1 MPLAPA
7 FFKWLIGEEETLG
20 MKDFE
25 KLEPVIFRSLRSIL
39 QTPENEIE
47 NLEVVGLIMKNI
59 KNKINFSFSHIP
71 EKQRNWSRMARMSKS
86 QRPIAS
92 NLLR

>member
-1 MPLAPA
+1 
-7 FFKWLIGEEETLG
+7 

-47 NLEVVGLIMKNI
+47 NLEVVSFKFY
-59 KNKINFSFSHIP
+59 KFKINKNSILVFHISRGNDGIGQKWKEYQSHKGKLQAIRTG
-71 EKQRNWSRMARMSKS
+71 KNYTKTF
-86 QRPIAS
+86 
-92 NLLR
+92 

>member
-1 MPLAPA
+1 
-7 FFKWLIGEEETLG
+7 

-47 NLEVVGLIMKNI
+47 NLEVVGLVK
-59 KNKINFSFSHIP
+59 KKY
-71 EKQRNWSRMARMSKS
+71 
-86 QRPIAS
+86 
-92 NLLR
+92 